1 MNKHFSIGMC
11 RIVLAVFVCL
21 FGLNNLCAQTAVLAH
36 EGELSMFYGSDSFI
50 AAYNAAVDE
59 DVITLSEGIFNSPS
73 SIDKSITIHGA
84 GCSEDIVAGSVET
97 RFINM
102 TVGACNPII
111 EGISC
116 QEVNLG
122 DQSSPRFIKC
132 NIVSVKP
139 TGGGNA
145 HCQTVSFTHC
155 YINSLRFVLAT
166 SGYCYIDN
174 CQLINSVVWELSFS
188 YYGQNNLANNSI
200 IRTVGSNGGYEMC
213 NFNSYNCII
222 IRGGSAK
229 PTNTCTFYNCI
240 GINNG
245 NSGLVFENS
254 LNLTVVEYDNITD
267 VFPAFVGEDIF
278 NEEFILDEGIAA
290 SFLGNN
296 GTEVGIHGGCY
307 PYSSRPGYMKVRH
320 CTVGDRTTDDG
331 HLSVDIEVV
340 TEE

>member
-1 MNKHFSIGMC
+1 MNKHFSMTMG
-11 RIVLAVFVCL
+11 RILLAVFVCL

-59 DVITLSEGIFNSPS
+59 DVITLSEGTFNCPS

-84 GCSEDIVAGSVET
+84 GAREDAVAGNVMT
-97 RFINM
+97 RIISSM

-116 QEVNLG
+116 REVNLG

-132 NIVSVKP
+132 NIVYVKP

-145 HCQTVSFTHC
+145 HCQTVSFTNC
-155 YINSLRFVLAT
+155 YINYLTFYIINS
-166 SGYCYIDN
+166 YIDN
-174 CQLINSVVWELSFS
+174 CQLINSVVWYLSYS
-188 YYGQNNLANNSI
+188 NYGQNNMASNSI
-200 IRTVGSNGGYEMC
+200 IRTYSAGTAYEMC
-213 NFNSYNCII
+213 NFISYNSII
-222 IRGGSAK
+222 IRGSTAK

-240 GINNG
+240 GIKNG
-245 NSGLVFENS
+245 NEGQVFENS
-254 LNLTVVEYDNITD
+254 LNSTVVEYDNITD

-278 NEEFILDEGIAA
+278 NEPFILDEGIAA

-296 GTEVGIHGGCY
+296 GTEVGIHGGYY
-307 PYSSRPGYMKVRH
+307 PYSNRPGYMKVRH

-331 HLSVDIEVV
+331 YLSVDIEVV